1 MTTFASITQAR
12 LAVPMADGKIMNFPA
27 KEKVDANHILNDAMD
42 KLEDAIVLGLTK
54 EGEVY
59 FSICAQD
66 SEQVIYLLRL
76 LEHLVIAQD
85 LS

>member
-1 MTTFASITQAR
+1 MS
-12 LAVPMADGKIMNFPA
+12 DSKILNFPS

-42 KLEDAIVLGLTK
+42 KLEDCVVLGTTK
-54 EGEVY
+54 DGEVY

-76 LEHLVIAQD
+76 MEHLVIAQD

>member
-1 MTTFASITQAR
+1 MTE
-12 LAVPMADGKIMNFPA
+12 GKILNFPS
-27 KEKVDANHILNDAMD
+27 KEKVDANHILTEAMD
-42 KLEDAIVLGLTK
+42 KLDDCIVLGLTTD
-54 EGEVY
+54 GEVY

>member
-1 MTTFASITQAR
+1 
-12 LAVPMADGKIMNFPA
+12 MADGKILNFPT
-27 KEKVDANHILNDAMD
+27 KEKVDANHILTDAMD
-42 KLEDAIVLGLTK
+42 KLEDCIVMGLTK

-66 SEQVIYLLRL
+66 SEQVVYLLRV

>member
-1 MTTFASITQAR
+1 MS
-12 LAVPMADGKIMNFPA
+12 DSKILNFPS
-27 KEKVDANHILNDAMD
+27 KEKVDANHILTDAMD
-42 KLEDAIVLGLTK
+42 KLEDCIVMGTTTD
-54 EGEVY
+54 GEVY

-76 LEHLVIAQD
+76 MEHLVIAQD